1 MSGHEIIFPHSLVVL
16 RVRCCGGGGVCG
28 VGCAV
33 MLAKRVI
40 LSLTLND
47 GVLFRTKRFTPD
59 YRYTL
64 NFVDMELADEIVILD
79 VTRDRAAS
87 AAIGEHAKVYV
98 DRLFLPLAVGGGV
111 GSIGL
116 ASGLL
121 HDVGA
126 DKVVVNTEAFRQPEF
141 ITRISH
147 KFGSQACV
155 VSVDVKDWFVRI
167 DQGREDTG
175 VHVLEWAEEAVHRGA
190 GEILL
195 MDIDRDG
202 SLMGMNLELIE
213 TVAKRVSVP
222 VIAVGGC
229 GNWGHMHQAFEAGAD
244 AVATQVIHHFTTP
257 SLRAAKTYLRERG
270 LAVRL

>member
-1 MSGHEIIFPHSLVVL
+1 
-16 RVRCCGGGGVCG
+16 
-28 VGCAV
+28 

-59 YRYTL
+59 LRYTL

-79 VTRDRAAS
+79 ITRPTDRGSEAEHRAGYRT
-87 AAIGEHAKVYV
+87 IGETAAQYV
-98 DRLFLPLAVGGGV
+98 DRLFLPLAVGGGIRGIDLV
-111 GSIGL
+111 GH
-116 ASGLL
+116 LL
-121 HDVGA
+121 RDVGA

-141 ITRISH
+141 ITQIAE
-147 KFGSQACV
+147 KFGSQSCV
-155 VSVDVKDWFVRI
+155 VSIDVKDWHVFI
-167 DQGREDTG
+167 DQGREYTG
-175 VHVLEWAEEAVHRGA
+175 VHVLEWAQEAVCRGA

-195 MDIDRDG
+195 MDMERDG

-213 TVAKRVSVP
+213 AVSSKVKVP
-222 VIAVGGC
+222 VVAIGGC
-229 GNWGHMHQAFEAGAD
+229 GNWGHMHEAFQVGAD

-270 LAVRL
+270 LEVRL

>member
-1 MSGHEIIFPHSLVVL
+1 
-16 RVRCCGGGGVCG
+16 
-28 VGCAV
+28 

-87 AAIGEHAKVYV
+87 AAIGEHARVYV
-98 DRLFLPLAVGGGV
+98 DRLFLPLAVGGGLRDV
-111 GSIGL
+111 RM
-116 ASGLL
+116 AEHLL
-121 HDVGA
+121 RDVGA

-141 ITRISH
+141 ITQIAE
-147 KFGSQACV
+147 KFGSQSCV
-155 VSVDVKDWFVRI
+155 VSIDVKGWHVFI
-167 DQGREDTG
+167 DQGREYTG
-175 VHVLEWAEEAVHRGA
+175 VHVLEWAQEAVCRGA

-195 MDIDRDG
+195 MDMERDG

-213 TVAKRVSVP
+213 AVSSKVKVP
-222 VIAVGGC
+222 VVAIGGC
-229 GNWGHMHQAFEAGAD
+229 GNWGHMHEAFEVGAD

-257 SLRAAKTYLRERG
+257 SLRAAKTYLRDRG
-270 LAVRL
+270 LEVRL

>member
-1 MSGHEIIFPHSLVVL
+1 
-16 RVRCCGGGGVCG
+16 
-28 VGCAV
+28 

-64 NFVDMELADEIVILD
+64 NFVDMELADEVVILD
-79 VTRDRAAS
+79 VTRPKGGARLLDTARS
-87 AAIGEHAKVYV
+87 YV

-111 GSIGL
+111 DRVDV
-116 ASGLL
+116 AAALL
-121 HDVGA
+121 RDIGA

-141 ITRISH
+141 ITQIAE
-147 KFGSQACV
+147 KFGSQSCV
-155 VSVDVKDWFVRI
+155 VSIDVKDWHVFI
-167 DQGREDTG
+167 DQGREYTG
-175 VHVLEWAEEAVHRGA
+175 VHVLEWAREAVCRGA

-195 MDIDRDG
+195 MDMERDG

-213 TVAKRVSVP
+213 AVAGKVSVP
-222 VIAVGGC
+222 VVAIGGC
-229 GNWGHMHQAFEAGAD
+229 GNWGHMHEAFQAGAD

-257 SLRAAKTYLRERG
+257 SLRAAKTYLRDRG
-270 LAVRL
+270 LEVRL

>member
-1 MSGHEIIFPHSLVVL
+1 MVARHGDPQHLHLSCGWL
-16 RVRCCGGGGVCG
+16 RSSGGVYQPL
-28 VGCAV
+28 
-33 MLAKRVI
+33 LAKRVI

-47 GVLFRTKRFTPD
+47 GVLFRTKRFIPD

-64 NFVDMELADEIVILD
+64 NFVDMELADEIVLLD
-79 VTRDRAAS
+79 ITRPGAERDLSSRGAQDY
-87 AAIGEHAKVYV
+87 I
-98 DRLFLPLAVGGGV
+98 DRLFLPVSCGGGV
-111 GSIGL
+111 SDI
-116 ASGLL
+116 ARAAHLL

-141 ITRISH
+141 ITQIAH

-155 VSVDVKDWFVRI
+155 VSIDVKDWHVRI
-167 DQGREDTG
+167 DQGREETG
-175 VHVLEWAEEAVHRGA
+175 VHVLEWAREAVCRGA

-202 SLMGMNLELIE
+202 SLMGMNLEL
-213 TVAKRVSVP
+213 VNAVSSKVSVP

-229 GNWGHMHQAFEAGAD
+229 GNWSHMHEAFDAGAD

-257 SLRAAKTYLRERG
+257 SLKAAKTFLRERG
-270 LAVRL
+270 LPVRL